1 MTDKIQP
8 ADAAGA
14 VLFGHNSGAAPGA
27 QHEGGRVKG
36 AYEIICR
43 GADGVEKWRETID
56 NLVVNVG
63 KAYVLD
69 NALAGAAFTAAYFM
83 GFVDGA
89 STPTY
94 NAADTMSSHSGWSE
108 NSSYSS
114 STRPAVSWNAASAGT
129 KTTTATAFSIT
140 GSATIA
146 GVFLTT
152 SSTKGGTSGIL
163 ISAGSFSGGNR
174 TVSSGDSL
182 SVTYSMSI

>member
-1 MTDKIQP
+1 MTEILQP
-8 ADAAGA
+8 ADQVGAA
-14 VLFGHNSGAAPGA
+14 LFGHNSGEERGNA
-27 QHEGGRVKG
+27 QGV
-36 AYEIICR
+36 YTVICR
-43 GADGVEKWRETID
+43 NAEGVEIWRDEIE
-56 NLVVNVG
+56 NLVVTTG
-63 KAYVLD
+63 KNYILD
-69 NALAGAAFTAAYFM
+69 NALAGAAFTASYFM

-94 NAADTMSSHSGWSE
+94 NAADTAASHAGWSE

-114 STRPAVSWNAASAGT
+114 STRPAVSWNAASAGA
-129 KTTTATAFSIT
+129 KTSTATSFSIT

-152 SSTKGGTSGIL
+152 SSTKGGTGGIL

-182 SVTYSMSI
+182 SVTYSLSI